1 MAKTRVQ
8 KEEEVRDYV
17 QGLKGAK
24 AVVFAELTGLR
35 VADSTAFRRSS
46 QEQEVIVRMAK
57 KTLLRRAVKEAGL
70 ELDEAAIS
78 GKSVT
83 MLLGSGDEVAPA
95 KALAELQKAHEEGV
109 TVLGGFLESN
119 WMTAEQITA
128 LAKLPNRDQLIAQVV
143 GSVRAPLS
151 GLVGVLQGNLRNLV
165 SVLNAVKD
173 SKA

>member
-8 KEEEVRDYV
+8 KEEEVRDYA
-17 QGLKGAK
+17 QGLKDAK
-24 AVVFAELTGLR
+24 AVVFAELTGLK

-46 QEQEVIVRMAK
+46 QEQEVSVRMAK
-57 KTLLRRAVKEAGL
+57 KTLLRRAAKDAGL
-70 ELDEAAIS
+70 KLEEAAIG

-83 MLLGSGDEVAPA
+83 MLLGAGDEIAPA
-95 KALAELQKAHEEGV
+95 RALAELKKAHEEGV

-128 LAKLPNRDQLIAQVV
+128 LAKLPSKDQLIAQVV

-165 SVLNAVKD
+165 HVLNAVKD

>member
-1 MAKTRVQ
+1 MAKTRAQ

-24 AVVFAELTGLR
+24 TIVFAELTGLK

-46 QEQEVIVRMAK
+46 QEQEVSVRMAK
-57 KTLLRRAVKEAGL
+57 KTLLRRAAKDAGL
-70 ELDEAAIS
+70 ELDDAAIS

-83 MLLGSGDEVAPA
+83 MLLGLGDEVAPA
-95 KALAELQKAHEEGV
+95 KALAELKKTHEEGV
-109 TVLGGFLESN
+109 TFLGGFLESK
-119 WMTAEQITA
+119 WMTAEQVTA
-128 LAKLPNRDQLIAQVV
+128 LSKLPSRDQLIAQVV

-165 SVLNAVKD
+165 YVLNAVKD

>member
-8 KEEEVRDYV
+8 KEEEVRDYA
-17 QGLKGAK
+17 QGLKDAK
-24 AVVFAELTGLR
+24 AIVFAELIGLK

-46 QEQEVIVRMAK
+46 QEQEVSVRMAK
-57 KTLLRRAVKEAGL
+57 KTLLRRAAKDAGL
-70 ELDEAAIS
+70 ELDDTALE

-83 MLLGSGDEVAPA
+83 MLLGTGDEIAPA
-95 KALAELQKAHEEGV
+95 KSLAELKKAHEEGI

-119 WMTAEQITA
+119 WMNAEQITA
-128 LAKLPNRDQLIAQVV
+128 LAKLPSKDQLIAQVV

-165 SVLNAVKD
+165 QVLNAVKD
-173 SKA
+173 SKS